1 MITDTGK
8 QFQKT
13 DLKAKA
19 SSPFMLKVAAFNK
32 PRPQPDAFLR

>member
-1 MITDTGK
+1 MYADTGK

-13 DLKAKA
+13 DLKPKA
-19 SSPFMLKVAAFNK
+19 SSSFKLKMAALNK